1 MVYPRGCKITL
12 AAIVWSLSTVC
23 FQMSPQS
30 FCIGGCIITLV
41 AIVKFFFNMFFLLL
55 PMSLQTACPR
65 GCVITLFTFVW
76 LFSTVFFQMS
86 TQIAGVSCCI
96 ITLVTVV
103 PRLRSI
109 WGKIWPCWRFH
120 FSPRCVFRCLLE
132 WPAQV
137 DAYSH
142 WLHLFDLSPVCVF
155 KCVLNELGSN

>member
-1 MVYPRGCKITL
+1 MQNHTGCNCLI
-12 AAIVWSLSTVC
+12 SLDCVFSNVSSKFLHRWMHNYT
-23 FQMSPQS
+23 
-30 FCIGGCIITLV
+30 GCICLIFLQYV
-41 AIVKFFFNMFFLLL
+41 FFLL

-76 LFSTVFFQMS
+76 LFSTVFFFQMS

-155 KCVLNELGSN
+155 KCVLNALGSEQV